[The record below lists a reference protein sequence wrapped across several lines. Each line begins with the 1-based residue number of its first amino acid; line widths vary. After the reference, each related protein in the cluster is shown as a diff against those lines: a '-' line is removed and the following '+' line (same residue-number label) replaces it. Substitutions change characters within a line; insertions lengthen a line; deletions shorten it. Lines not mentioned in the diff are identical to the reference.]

1 MSAVSV
7 SMVCKVAAVRRAAVP
22 KQAVPIQAVPKLEV
36 FLKMAAGC
44 ATRTGSKAVIK
55 LVRFPISEDLEQ
67 ADFQEEA

>member
-36 FLKMAAGC
+36 FPKVGAGS
-44 ATRTGSKAVIK
+44 ATRSVAKAVVK
-55 LVRFPISEDLEQ
+55 LGRIQISVVSEQ
-67 ADFQEEA
+67 VDFQEVA